1 MLALGESRTGGG
13 MKRIV
18 LRWMCIYRV
27 LLLLMALTGVNSTI
41 PAAIAERYS
50 ADDLLSMNLEELAN
64 VKVTT
69 LSKREET
76 YMETAGA
83 VFVITHDDIRRSGVR
98 SIPDALRLAP
108 GLQVSQ
114 TNANQYQIGIRGQTD
129 FWTDLLLVMVDGR
142 PIYNTTFSGVWWVAQ
157 NYPLEEI
164 ERIEIVRGPGGAI
177 WGSNAV
183 NGVIN
188 IITKEAGASQGL
200 RITTGAGSEEA
211 GFGNISFGASSG
223 NVDYRVYAMR
233 ETRDGGLSQDGLDDM
248 PDFRR
253 MKQQGFRLD
262 WKAGKSTKVSL
273 HGDAYQIHSG
283 QYGYWMPDPTV
294 GNGTNTVT
302 DSLNAFNG
310 KNLVFRVEQE
320 LVPDIDFKGQLFY
333 DQYKVNT
340 LIIREKKETFDADFQ
355 LDFSDVMNQ
364 NISVGTNVRR
374 LRSQFNNTPQFQMP
388 TRTTGLTSFFIND
401 ELSLWDG
408 MFRIIAGLKVEK
420 NSYTKWESQ
429 PTIRTIVSDDN
440 WALWASASKVARTP
454 NDMEN
459 GLLWNR
465 KVSGWCP
472 PPTAV
477 TPGSACVVKQIGDD
491 SAQTEHVKS
500 YEIGVRLR
508 PTEKSLIEITAF
520 KIIYKGILDTWQDR
534 TNWPVN
540 VATGITYEYLT
551 NVLNGKGD
559 GFEANFRIEAF
570 DKLTLKGSYSYLHQN
585 FVAYPVVDGQSTD
598 TALTN
603 KFQDPRSRFHL
614 GISWDP
620 MKILE
625 FDANIYFNGPF
636 RDGSVKG
643 NHRLDL
649 RVAIKP
655 IEGLEISIV
664 GQDLMNLK
672 HLENENNSMQ
682 YATLQQQ
689 RWYIQATYLYN

>member
-1 MLALGESRTGGG
+1 MKQIAMHYAL
-13 MKRIV
+13 
-18 LRWMCIYRV
+18 IYK
-27 LLLLMALTGVNSTI
+27 LLLPVMATIGLSTT
-41 PAAIAERYS
+41 AIAERYS

-83 VFVITHDDIRRSGVR
+83 VFVITRDDIRRSGVR

-188 IITKEAGASQGL
+188 IITREAGASKGL
-200 RITTGAGSEEA
+200 RITAGAGSEET

-223 NVDYRVYAMR
+223 NVDYRVYAMQ
-233 ETRDGGLSQDGLDDM
+233 ETRDGGLSQNGRDDM

-262 WKAGKSTKVSL
+262 WKVDNSTKVSV
-273 HGDAYQIHSG
+273 HADAYQIHSG

-294 GNGTNTVT
+294 GNATNSVT
-302 DSLNAFNG
+302 DSLNAFSG
-310 KNLVFRVEQE
+310 KNLVFRLEQE
-320 LVPDIDFKGQLFY
+320 IVRDIDFKGQLFY

-355 LDFSDVMNQ
+355 LDFSDVLNQ
-364 NISVGTNVRR
+364 NISVGTNIRR
-374 LRSQFNNTPQFQMP
+374 LRSHFNNTPQFQMP

-401 ELSLWDG
+401 ELSLWGG
-408 MFRIIAGLKVEK
+408 MFRIIGGLKMEK
-420 NSYTKWESQ
+420 NSYTKWEPQ

-440 WALWASASKVARTP
+440 WALWASASKAARTP

-465 KVSGWCP
+465 KASGWCP
-472 PPTAV
+472 APTAV
-477 TPGSACVVKQIGDD
+477 TPGSACIVQQTGDGR
-491 SAQTEHVKS
+491 AQTEHVKS
-500 YEIGVRLR
+500 YEIGARIR
-508 PTEKSLIEITAF
+508 PTEKSLIEVTAF
-520 KIIYKGILDTWQDR
+520 KTIYKGVLDTWQDKS
-534 TNWPVN
+534 NWPTN
-540 VATGITYEYLT
+540 VATGITHEYLT

-559 GFEANFRIEAF
+559 GVEANFRF
-570 DKLTLKGSYSYLHQN
+570 DMYDQLTLKGSYTYLHQT
-585 FVAYPVVDGQSTD
+585 YEDSPLRDGETKWTVLS
-598 TALTN
+598 N

-614 GISWDP
+614 GISWNP
-620 MKILE
+620 LSSVE
-625 FDANIYFNGPF
+625 FDTNVYFNGPF
-636 RDGSVKG
+636 RDGNVKG
-643 NHRLDL
+643 NHRLDM
-649 RVAIKP
+649 RVGIKP
-655 IEGLEISIV
+655 MDGLEISIV
-664 GQDLMNLK
+664 AQDMMNFK
-672 HLENENNSMQ
+672 HLENENNSIQ
-682 YATLQQQ
+682 YATQQQQ
-689 RWYIQATYLYN
+689 RWYAKVTYIYK